1 MSTPTISHA
10 ITTGSAGSRGDTG
23 SGGNGFA
30 ARLRSDPLWQ
40 ALQLLDVDRRR
51 VTLAVLAGSASMGSA
66 VALAGVSAWLIARA
80 SQMPPVMYLNVAA
93 VGVRFFGISRGLLR
107 YVERLVSHDVALRG
121 MATLRVRLYE
131 QLADRPPA
139 RLVALRRG
147 DLLARV
153 GADVDSVGD
162 VIVRGLLPM
171 AVAAVLS
178 LGSAVAVGLFLPSA
192 GLALAG
198 CLVLA
203 AIVAPWWQVR
213 ATRVVEQRSAQA
225 RADLAAVTV
234 SLLDGAAELTVS
246 GRRRPAQAQLR
257 QIQDRLAAA
266 ADAGARSAGVA
277 AALNPL
283 ATGLAVVASLV
294 LGIPATTSGA
304 LAPVELAV
312 VVLLPL
318 AAFEAAGLVPNA
330 AVAVLRSREAARR
343 IMELLGASATA
354 GRSSAAVARA
364 STPASSDLPLL
375 RARDLSCGWPGHSP
389 VLTGVDLT
397 LTAGRSIAVVGP
409 SGLGKTTLLLTLAGL
424 LPPQAG
430 EALVSGRPVAQ
441 LPRADAAAAVTMTAE
456 DAHVFDTT
464 VLENLRVARGDVS
477 QDEALATMSVVGLDG
492 WLAGLPDGLDTVL
505 GSDAAR
511 VSGGERRR
519 LLVARALL
527 SPAPVLL
534 LDEPTE
540 HVDAEGV
547 ALLRGLLDGS
557 LAPGKAVVVVTH
569 RLAGLDAAD
578 EVILLDGT
586 GTVRARGRHTQL
598 LAGEDHAEEGTAAV
612 SAYRAA
618 WAAEQQ
624 ELS

>member
-1 MSTPTISHA
+1 MST
-10 ITTGSAGSRGDTG
+10 
-23 SGGNGFA
+23 
-30 ARLRSDPLWQ
+30 LRTDPLWQ
-40 ALQLLDVDRRR
+40 ALRLLDVDRRR
-51 VTLAVLAGSASMGSA
+51 VTLAVLAGSAGLGSA

-93 VGVRFFGISRGLLR
+93 VGVRFFGVSRGLLR

-131 QLADRPPA
+131 RLADRPPA
-139 RLVALRRG
+139 QLVALRRG

-203 AIVAPWWQVR
+203 AVVAPWWQVR
-213 ATRVVEQRSAQA
+213 AARVVEEHSARA

-246 GRRRPAQAQLR
+246 GRRRPAQAQL
-257 QIQDRLAAA
+257 QQTQDRLAAA
-266 ADAGARSAGVA
+266 ADAGARSAAVA

-318 AAFEAAGLVPNA
+318 AAFEAAALVPNA

-343 IMELLGASATA
+343 IMELLGASETTGSDPVASA
-354 GRSSAAVARA
+354 GMSSASPAP
-364 STPASSDLPLL
+364 TPAPVDPDLPLL
-375 RARDLSCGWPGHSP
+375 QARDLSCGWPGHSP
-389 VLTGVDLT
+389 VLTGIDLS
-397 LTAGRSIAVVGP
+397 LTAGCSIAVVGP

-430 EALVSGRPVAQ
+430 EALVSGRRVDQ
-441 LPRADAAAAVTMTAE
+441 LPREDAAAAVTMTAE

-477 QDEALATMSVVGLDG
+477 EDDALATLSAVGLDR

-540 HVDAEGV
+540 HVDAEGA

-578 EVILLDGT
+578 EVILLGGT
-586 GTVRARGRHTQL
+586 GSVRARGQHTQL
-598 LAGEDHAEEGTAAV
+598 LAGVDHAEEGAAAV
-612 SAYRAA
+612 SAYRTALT
-618 WAAEQQ
+618 AEQQ
-624 ELS
+624 EMS